1 VRGDGGDG
9 DGRGTAGEGSG
20 APELGAFLPAVQAW
34 FRGAMGAPTPPQ
46 ALGWPAIQRGEHTLI
61 LSPTGSGKTL
71 AAFLWGID
79 QIYRELSAPRSE
91 AVADDAEEGVRL
103 LYISPLKALNNDV
116 ERNLRLPLAGIRR
129 AAEELGEALPR
140 LDVLVRT
147 GDTPQAA
154 RQRMAKKPPQILI
167 TTPES
172 LYMILTS
179 PVARGMFRTL
189 RTVIVDEIHTLVG
202 NKRGVHLAVS
212 LERVLELA
220 GRPVQRIGLSATQR
234 PLEEV
239 ARFLGGY
246 DARPSPSGS
255 EYSPRAVRVVD
266 AGMVKPMDLKVVT
279 AVDDF
284 DQLPGG
290 SIWPAAIP
298 RVLDLVEGH
307 RTTLIF
313 ANSRRQAERAADRL
327 NEVYISRRAGGE
339 RDAAALGVDGTLKG
353 AGIQGT
359 GAVTGPFRAHHGS
372 VSREARLQLEEAL
385 KEGRLPAL
393 VGTSSLEL
401 GIDIG
406 AVDLVVQLQ
415 SPKGVTQGLQRVG
428 RSGHLVGQT
437 SVGRIFATHR
447 EDLLEAAAIA
457 HAMAEGD
464 VEPGTTPQNSL
475 DVLAQQ
481 IVAMVS
487 VEDWEAGALL
497 DLIRRAYPY
506 HRLTPELYRSVLEM
520 LSGRYPSA
528 AFRELRP
535 RIAWDRVHDRLAA
548 LPGSRLLAVRNGG
561 TIPDRGTFAAY
572 LADRKTRLGEL
583 DEEFVFETR
592 PGDVF
597 VLGSNTWRVQDV
609 TEDRVIVTPAP
620 GHLPRMPFWRGDALR
635 RDYHLGRIY
644 GRFRR
649 ELAERL
655 ASAPEEEVLSWLRRD
670 YFLDEASARN
680 AAGYVR
686 HQVEVLGAISS
697 DRTVI
702 AELFADSLG
711 DLRLVVHSP
720 FGARVNSPWALALAS
735 AFREVL
741 GTQPEVMVGDDG
753 ILFRFLDADR
763 PPPLEIIRQMGPVEA
778 RERLL
783 AELPSSAL
791 FGAQFRVNAARALLL
806 PAARGSQKRTPFW
819 LQRLRAKDLLAA
831 ARDFEDFPIIAETY
845 RDCLRDVL
853 DLPHLEEVLG
863 QVARGAIEV
872 ITAETVVPSPVASG
886 LLFDLVAQYMYEWD
900 QPKAE
905 RQMQAL
911 MVGREMLAQLLDE
924 AALPDL
930 LRPEALREV
939 ETQLQHLADGSRARS
954 VEELATLF
962 LAVGDLSPTE
972 ADARSDGDAS
982 AWLAELAG
990 QGRIAPVE
998 LQGEA
1003 RYVLAEQAAAYRT
1016 AFDPW
1021 PSPEARS
1028 ERSESARDAAR
1039 RTILRRQLAT
1049 HGPLT
1054 RARLLARYPWEPAW
1068 LDEALE
1074 ALVESGEVVQ
1084 GDISPMPDAQ
1094 SLVPDTR
1101 YPPAGSKEQGS
1112 GTLEYV
1118 DRRNLERI
1126 HRRTLS
1132 LLRQEVEP
1140 VSLYAYAD
1148 FLARWQH
1155 LHPGARLAG
1164 PGALVRLLQQIRGL
1178 PAPGL
1183 VWERDLLPL
1192 RLEGYDPAEL
1202 EALCERGEVA
1212 WVASGGADPRR
1223 ARVRFFFRGEGSLFL
1238 EEPETVDLSPA
1249 AQQVRAFLQAE
1260 GASFYADLDAG
1271 LELATPE
1278 QGRTAKS
1285 DLPAALVELVLAG
1298 LVTNDSLAALR
1309 TILAWS
1315 EEDRQEP
1322 RRSLSSLEAELA
1334 AWRRERGAAQREGR
1348 PPEGERR
1355 PDLGGAVH
1363 PGRAR
1368 LHRARRDVARRLGAA
1383 AAPLPAS
1390 SPASA
1395 ARWPGRWSL
1404 VHRIGVW
1411 GRDLPLEDR
1420 LDRQARQLLQ
1430 AYGIVTR
1437 QSLEADPEGAWNWG
1451 ALYGRFQLMEM
1462 RGEVRRGYFVQG
1474 LPGVQFALPEA
1485 VERLR
1490 EWTRPEAPAAGELV
1504 LLNAADPANVFGPA
1518 LAGLAEG
1525 AGERD
1530 PARFARIPSNWV
1542 VLLRGRP
1549 VLLLE
1554 RGAGRV
1560 SVLDGLSPGTARH
1573 ALALAA
1579 GHAGARG
1586 RLLLREWN
1594 GELILES
1601 PAAPLVEEAGFR
1613 REMLDYVWVGQA
1625 GTEDSP

>member
-1 VRGDGGDG
+1 MTRDEE
-9 DGRGTAGEGSG
+9 GRNDQAAGSE
-20 APELGAFLPAVQAW
+20 ALAAFLPAVQAW
-34 FRGAMGAPTPPQ
+34 FRAALGEPTPPQ
-46 ALGWPAIQRGEHTLI
+46 ALGWPAIKRGEHTLI

-79 QIYRELSAPRSE
+79 QIYREMSAPPE
-91 AVADDAEEGVRL
+91 DGAGELEEGVRL
-103 LYISPLKALNNDV
+103 LYVSPLKALNNDV
-116 ERNLRLPLAGIRR
+116 ERNLRVPLAGIRR
-129 AAEELGEALPR
+129 VGEELGQALPR

-147 GDTPQAA
+147 GDTPQSA
-154 RQRMAKKPPQILI
+154 RQRMAMHPPQILI

-172 LYMILTS
+172 LYLILTS

-189 RTVIVDEIHTLVG
+189 RTVIVDEIHTLVS

-212 LERVLELA
+212 LERVAELA
-220 GRPVQRIGLSATQR
+220 GHPVQRIGLSATQR
-234 PLEEV
+234 PLDEV
-239 ARFLGGY
+239 ALFLGGFE
-246 DARPSPSGS
+246 DPPSTPRP
-255 EYSPRAVRVVD
+255 VTIVD

-290 SIWPAAIP
+290 TIWPAIIP
-298 RVLDLVEGH
+298 RVLDLVEAH

-327 NEVYISRRAGGE
+327 NEVYLSRQAGGE
-339 RDAAALGVDGTLKG
+339 RDAAALGVDGTVKG

-359 GAVTGPFRAHHGS
+359 GAVGGPFRAHHGS

-415 SPKGVTQGLQRVG
+415 SPKGVAQGLQRVG

-437 SVGRIFATHR
+437 SVGRIFPTHR

-457 HAMAEGD
+457 RAMREGD
-464 VEPGTTPQNSL
+464 VEPGMTPQNCL

-487 VEDWEAGALL
+487 VQDWEAGALL

-506 HRLTPELYRSVLEM
+506 HRLTPELYHSVLEM
-520 LSGRYPSA
+520 LSGRYPST

-548 LPGSRLLAVRNGG
+548 LPGSRLLAMRNGG
-561 TIPDRGTFAAY
+561 TIPDRGTFGAY
-572 LADRKTRLGEL
+572 LPDRKTRLGEL

-609 TEDRVIVTPAP
+609 TEDRVIVSPAP

-649 ELAERL
+649 DLAERL
-655 ASAPEEEVLSWLRRD
+655 ASDPEDEVVAWLRRE
-670 YFLDEASARN
+670 YALDEASARN
-680 AAGYVR
+680 AVSYVR

-697 DRTVI
+697 DRTII
-702 AELFADSLG
+702 AELFPDPVG
-711 DLRLVVHSP
+711 DLRLVIHSP

-735 AFREVL
+735 AFRDLL

-753 ILFRFLDADR
+753 ILFRFLEADR
-763 PPPLEIIRQMGPVEA
+763 PPPLEVVRQMGPVEA

-783 AELPSSAL
+783 AELPNSAL

-819 LQRLRAKDLLAA
+819 LQRLRAKDLLAV
-831 ARDFEDFPIIAETY
+831 ARDFEDFPIVAETY

-853 DLPHLEEVLG
+853 DLPHLEEILG
-863 QVARGAIEV
+863 QVARGEIEV

-886 LLFDLVAQYMYEWD
+886 LLYDLVAQYMYEWD

-911 MVGREMLAQLLDE
+911 MVGREMLSQLLDE

-939 ETQLQHLADGSRARS
+939 ETQLQHRADGSRARS
-954 VEELATLF
+954 ADELATLF
-962 LAVGDLSPTE
+962 LALGDLSAGE
-972 ADARSDGDAS
+972 VQARSEGDAA
-982 AWLAELAG
+982 AWLAELAE
-990 QGRIAPVE
+990 QGRIVALE
-998 LQGEA
+998 INGEV
-1003 RYVLAEQAAAYRT
+1003 RHVLAEQEATYRT
-1016 AFDPW
+1016 AFQAW
-1021 PSPEARS
+1021 RSPDE
-1028 ERSESARDAAR
+1028 RDAAR
-1039 RTILRRQLAT
+1039 RTVLRRLLAT

-1054 RARLLARYPWEPAW
+1054 RDRLLARYPWEPDW
-1068 LDEALE
+1068 LDAALA
-1074 ALVESGEVVQ
+1074 ALVESGEIVRGRV
-1084 GDISPMPDAQ
+1084 SPVEDPQPGA
-1094 SLVPDTR
+1094 P
-1101 YPPAGSKEQGS
+1101 
-1112 GTLEYV
+1112 LEPEFV

-1155 LHPGARLAG
+1155 LHPAARLSG
-1164 PGALVRLLQQIRGL
+1164 PGALARLVQQMRGL

-1183 VWERDLLPL
+1183 AWERDLLPL
-1192 RLEGYDPAEL
+1192 RLESYDSSEL
-1202 EALCERGEVA
+1202 EGLCERGEVV
-1212 WVASGGADPRR
+1212 WVASGGGDPRR

-1238 EEPETVDLSPA
+1238 DEPGPADLSPA
-1249 AQQVRAFLQAE
+1249 AEQVLAFLKAE
-1260 GASFYADLDAG
+1260 GASFYADLEAG
-1271 LELATPE
+1271 LDA
-1278 QGRTAKS
+1278 S
-1285 DLPAALVELVLAG
+1285 DLGATGKAGLDAALVELVLAG

-1309 TILAWS
+1309 GILAWS
-1315 EEDRQEP
+1315 EEDREAP

-1334 AWRRERGAAQREGR
+1334 AWRRERGATPGAQPGD
-1348 PPEGERR
+1348 GAARR
-1355 PDLGGAVH
+1355 DLGGLVH

-1383 AAPLPAS
+1383 PAPAAGVP
-1390 SPASA
+1390 A

-1411 GRDLPLEDR
+1411 GRDLPFDDR

-1451 ALYGRFQLMEM
+1451 ALYARFQLMEM

-1474 LPGVQFALPEA
+1474 LPGVQFALPDA

-1490 EWTRPEAPAAGELV
+1490 EWTRPEAPGAGELV
-1504 LLNAADPANVFGPA
+1504 LLNATDPANVFGPA
-1518 LAGLAEG
+1518 LPALDEV
-1525 AGERD
+1525 GETD
-1530 PARFARIPSNWV
+1530 PARFGRIPSNWV

-1554 RGAGRV
+1554 AGAGRV
-1560 SVLDGLSPGTARH
+1560 AALDGLPPGTARQ

-1579 GHAGARG
+1579 GHAAAG
-1586 RLLLREWN
+1586 RRLVLREWN
-1594 GELILES
+1594 GDLILES
-1601 PAAPLVEEAGFR
+1601 DAAPLVEEAGFR
-1613 REMLDYVWVGQA
+1613 REMLDYVWVG
-1625 GTEDSP
+1625 GS

>member
-1 VRGDGGDG
+1 VSRDGGCG
-9 DGRGTAGEGSG
+9 NGRGTAGEST
-20 APELGAFLPAVQAW
+20 PLDAFLPAVQAW
-34 FRGAMGAPTPPQ
+34 FRAELGAPTPPQ

-79 QIYRELSAPRSE
+79 QIYRELVASRGDVA
-91 AVADDAEEGVRL
+91 ADDPQAGVRL
-103 LYISPLKALNNDV
+103 LYISPLKALNNDI
-116 ERNLRLPLAGIRR
+116 ERNLRLPLAGIRHA
-129 AAEELGEALPR
+129 AAEMGEELPR

-154 RQRMAKKPPQILI
+154 RQRMAKHPPHILI

-172 LYMILTS
+172 LYLILTS
-179 PVARGMFRTL
+179 PVARSMFRTL
-189 RTVIVDEIHTLVG
+189 RTVIVDEIHTLVS

-212 LERVLELA
+212 LERLLEQA
-220 GRPVQRIGLSATQR
+220 GHPVQRIGLSATQR
-234 PLEEV
+234 PLDEV

-246 DARPSPSGS
+246 DSPGYPLGADPSIPHSL
-255 EYSPRAVRVVD
+255 SPRPVTVVD

-290 SIWPAAIP
+290 SIWPAVIP
-298 RVLDLVEGH
+298 QVLDLVEAH

-327 NEVYISRRAGGE
+327 NEVYLSRRAGGE
-339 RDAAALGVDGTLKG
+339 RDAEALGVDGTVKG
-353 AGIQGT
+353 AGFQGT
-359 GAVTGPFRAHHGS
+359 GAVGGPFRAHHGS
-372 VSREARLQLEEAL
+372 VSREARLGLEEAL

-457 HAMAEGD
+457 RAMKAGD
-464 VEPGTTPQNSL
+464 VEPGFTPQNSL

-487 VEDWEAGALL
+487 VQEWESGALF
-497 DLIRRAYPY
+497 DLVRRAYPY

-520 LSGRYPSA
+520 LSGRYPST

-535 RIAWDRVHDRLAA
+535 RIAWDRVHDRLAG

-561 TIPDRGTFAAY
+561 TIPDRGTFGAY
-572 LADRKTRLGEL
+572 LPDRKTRLGEL
-583 DEEFVFETR
+583 DEEFVFETH

-635 RDYHLGRIY
+635 RDYHLGCIY

-649 ELAERL
+649 DLAERL
-655 ASAPEEEVLSWLRRD
+655 AADAEPEEEVLAWLRRD
-670 YFLDEASARN
+670 YGLDEASARS

-686 HQVEVLGAISS
+686 HQVEVLGTISS
-697 DRTVI
+697 DRTII
-702 AELFADSLG
+702 AELFVDAVG

-735 AFREVL
+735 AFQESL
-741 GTQPEVMVGDDG
+741 GSQPEVMVGDDG
-753 ILFRFLDADR
+753 ILFRFLESDR
-763 PPPLEIIRQMGPVEA
+763 PPPLEIVRQMGPVEA

-783 AELPSSAL
+783 AELPNSAL

-806 PAARGSQKRTPFW
+806 PAAKGSQKRTPFW
-819 LQRLRAKDLLAA
+819 LQRLRAKDLLAV
-831 ARDFEDFPIIAETY
+831 AREFEDFPIVAETY

-853 DLPHLEEVLG
+853 DLAHLEEVLG
-863 QVARGAIEV
+863 QVAQGEIEV
-872 ITAETVVPSPVASG
+872 VIAETVVPSPVASG

-911 MVGREMLAQLLDE
+911 MVGREMLSQLLNE

-930 LRPEALREV
+930 LRPEALQEV
-939 ETQLQHLADGSRARS
+939 DARLQYLADGTRARS
-954 VEELATLF
+954 ADELATLF
-962 LAVGDLSPTE
+962 LALGDLSAAE
-972 ADARSDGDAS
+972 ANARADGDAA

-990 QGRIAPVE
+990 QGRIVTVE
-998 LQGEA
+998 IQGEA
-1003 RYVLAEQAAAYRT
+1003 RHVLAEHLETYRT
-1016 AFDPW
+1016 AFESW
-1021 PSPEARS
+1021 RS
-1028 ERSESARDAAR
+1028 KDRDAAR
-1039 RTILRRQLAT
+1039 RIILHRLLAA

-1054 RARLLARYPWEPAW
+1054 RAWLLARYPWEPGW
-1068 LDEALE
+1068 LDAALA

-1084 GDISPMPDAQ
+1084 GRVSPGAQ
-1094 SLVPDTR
+1094 PAPEVADT
-1101 YPPAGSKEQGS
+1101 PPP
-1112 GTLEYV
+1112 EYV

-1132 LLRQEVEP
+1132 LLRREVEP
-1140 VSLYAYAD
+1140 VSLVAYAD

-1155 LHPGARLAG
+1155 LHPATRLAG
-1164 PGALVRLLQQIRGL
+1164 PGALVRLLQQMRGL

-1183 VWERDLLPL
+1183 AWERDVLPL
-1192 RLEGYDPAEL
+1192 RLEAYDASEL
-1202 EALCERGEVA
+1202 AALCERGEVV
-1212 WVASGGADPRR
+1212 WVASGSADPRR

-1238 EEPETVDLSPA
+1238 EEPAPSELSPT
-1249 AQQVRAFLQAE
+1249 AQGALAFLQAE
-1260 GASFYADLDAG
+1260 GASFYADLEAG
-1271 LELATPE
+1271 LDLAGTGPS
-1278 QGRTAKS
+1278 KS

-1309 TILAWS
+1309 GVLAWS
-1315 EEDRQEP
+1315 EEDREAP
-1322 RRSLSSLEAELA
+1322 RRSFSSLEAELA
-1334 AWRRERGAAQREGR
+1334 AWRRERTGAQPGAASAGAPGQ
-1348 PPEGERR
+1348 EGEARR
-1355 PDLGGAVH
+1355 DLGGVVH

-1383 AAPLPAS
+1383 AAPLPSATS
-1390 SPASA
+1390 VPAG
-1395 ARWPGRWSL
+1395 RWPGRWSL
-1404 VHRIGVW
+1404 VHRLGIW
-1411 GRDLPLEDR
+1411 GRELPAEDLR
-1420 LDRQARQLLQ
+1420 DRQARQLLQ

-1490 EWTRPEAPAAGELV
+1490 EWTRPEAPGAGELV
-1504 LLNAADPANVFGPA
+1504 LLNAADPADIFGPA
-1518 LAGLAEG
+1518 LPELAAETNG
-1525 AGERD
+1525 PD
-1530 PARFARIPSNWV
+1530 PARFGRIPSNWV

-1554 RGAGRV
+1554 RGAARV
-1560 SVLDGLSPGTARH
+1560 TVLDGLPPGTAVQ

-1579 GHAGARG
+1579 GHAAAGR
-1586 RLLLREWN
+1586 RLLIREWN

-1601 PAAPLVEEAGFR
+1601 AAAPLVEEAGFR
-1613 REMLDYVWVGQA
+1613 REMLDYVWDRQA
-1625 GTEDSP
+1625 GIGGDM